1 MAMAQRRTDLAVEAH
16 ELWREGA
23 GETTKLSG
31 VRAEDGQREGF
42 STTVVTV
49 LDQEGAAALGKPVGR
64 YVTLELD
71 GLVRREEDAFQRA
84 VRAVAG
90 EVEAMAPRAGAVLV
104 MGLGN
109 RAVTPDLIGP
119 LAAEHVLVTR
129 YLVEHLAE
137 HFGHLRAVAAVSPGV
152 LASTGIESAA
162 VAAALVRQLWR

>member
-84 VRAVAG
+84 VQAVAG
-90 EVEAMAPRAGAVLV
+90 EVEAMAPRAGTVLV

-109 RAVTPDLIGP
+109 RAVTPDLIGL

-129 YLVEHLAE
+129 YL
-137 HFGHLRAVAAVSPGV
+137 
-152 LASTGIESAA
+152 
-162 VAAALVRQLWR
+162 

>member
-71 GLVRREEDAFQRA
+71 GLVRRCGQWQARW
-84 VRAVAG
+84 R
-90 EVEAMAPRAGAVLV
+90 PW
-104 MGLGN
+104 
-109 RAVTPDLIGP
+109 P
-119 LAAEHVLVTR
+119 
-129 YLVEHLAE
+129 
-137 HFGHLRAVAAVSPGV
+137 PGQ
-152 LASTGIESAA
+152 E
-162 VAAALVRQLWR
+162 RFW

>member
-90 EVEAMAPRAGAVLV
+90 EVEAMAPRAGTVLV

-119 LAAEHVLVTR
+119 LAAEHVLGNPLPCR
-129 YLVEHLAE
+129 A
-137 HFGHLRAVAAVSPGV
+137 FGG
-152 LASTGIESAA
+152 
-162 VAAALVRQLWR
+162 ALWTLEGCGGSIPRCAGLHWH

>member
-84 VRAVAG
+84 VRRPR
-90 EVEAMAPRAGAVLV
+90 PRAS
-104 MGLGN
+104 
-109 RAVTPDLIGP
+109 RARWRPWP
-119 LAAEHVLVTR
+119 
-129 YLVEHLAE
+129 
-137 HFGHLRAVAAVSPGV
+137 PGQ
-152 LASTGIESAA
+152 E
-162 VAAALVRQLWR
+162 RFW